1 MFNPIFYP
9 KIYKLFYNMIK
20 KDIHHKLSTK
30 IKKEQALSR
39 LNNRLNRMVDQGTH
53 WGHKPLRNSW
63 KRLSYPEMSD
73 AFLGKRK
80 GIQIIDP
87 VKTLQATNRGLY
99 FAALVLKNRGR
110 ILVADT
116 RDEFSPVN
124 YSFISKTPGE
134 SVPFS
139 GSGKRWIAGTLTNW
153 KTISPRI
160 SEYGHIS
167 TMFQEN
173 VEKLR
178 VHSPRFV
185 KMKNAFP
192 GFIDINGLKTNVSN
206 RPKLKFQKRPDLVI
220 VCQPEENRTLIRES
234 YRLKIPVLA
243 FVDSNSSLDYIT
255 YPIPVNTENYNW
267 IYYCLNLLVRLAK
280 SLNKVN

>member
-1 MFNPIFYP
+1 
-9 KIYKLFYNMIK
+9 MIK
-20 KDIHHKLSTK
+20 KDIRQKLSTK
-30 IKKEQALSR
+30 IKKGQAL
-39 LNNRLNRMVDQGTH
+39 NRLNTRLNSMIDQGTH

-63 KRLSYPEMSD
+63 KRLSYPEMSG

-80 GIQIIDP
+80 DVQIIDP
-87 VKTLQATNRGLY
+87 VKTLQATNQGLY
-99 FAALVLKNRGR
+99 FAALVLKNKGR

-116 RDEFSPVN
+116 REEFSPVN
-124 YSFISKTPGE
+124 YSFISKTMGA

-139 GSGKRWIAGTLTNW
+139 ASGKRWIAGTLTNW

-167 TMFQEN
+167 TTFQGN
-173 VEKLR
+173 VEKLK

-192 GFIDINGLKTNVSN
+192 GLIGVNDLNIDFYK
-206 RPKLKFQKRPDLVI
+206 RPILKFQKRPDLII
-220 VCQPEENRTLIRES
+220 VCQPEENHTLIREA

-255 YPIPVNTENYNW
+255 YPIPVNTENHNW

-280 SLNKVN
+280 SLNKLH